1 MNAAGLRRCVE
12 EKEAMATAYDQL
24 NAKCAKECDLY
35 ERDLERAMESCD
47 DLARE
52 NSDLRARLH
61 QNAEVS
67 GLPSLVPCPAV
78 TFQLLASVCL
88 SYPHLPTTTY

>member
-12 EKEAMATAYDQL
+12 DKEAMAAAYAEL

-52 NSDLRARLH
+52 NSDLRARLN
-61 QNAEVS
+61 QNADVS
-67 GLPSLVPCPAV
+67 SLPQ
-78 TFQLLASVCL
+78 TIYNY
-88 SYPHLPTTTY
+88 SYYYYCCCCS